1 MNLSTLFKLFFSP
14 TQGWQSLV
22 SKHPPVHRLFLLH
35 VVPFALIPPL
45 MIYMAGNKG
54 QILFLDLLPASKLL
68 IVAIA
73 FFLIQLIAVPLMA
86 SVIKQ
91 LCEVVEAHPTYIQ
104 AFTLAAVAPTPLW
117 LMPVFLLM
125 PNMLV
130 MLVVTSLAMM
140 ASAGFIY
147 YGIPETLEVREEG
160 HRNLLFGAILTAG
173 LVAWGFLMVTTLVV
187 WGSVQNLHLA

>member
-1 MNLSTLFKLFFSP
+1 MSISTLFKLFFSP
-14 TQGWQSLV
+14 TQGWQALV
-22 SKHPPVHRLFLLH
+22 SKRAPVHRLFLLH

-45 MIYMAGNKG
+45 MIYLAGNKG
-54 QILFLDLLPASKLL
+54 QVLFLDLLPANKLL

-73 FFLIQLIAVPLMA
+73 FFLVQLIAVPLMA

-91 LCEVVEAHPTYIQ
+91 LSEVADAHPTYIQ

-117 LMPVFLLM
+117 LMPVFLLV

-130 MLVVTSLAMM
+130 MLVVASLAMM

-147 YGIPETLEVREEG
+147 YGIPEALEVREEG
-160 HRNLLFGAILTAG
+160 HKNLLFGAILTAG
-173 LVAWGFLMVTTLVV
+173 MTAWGFLMITTLVI
-187 WGSVQNLHLA
+187 WGSVQNLQLA

>member
-1 MNLSTLFKLFFSP
+1 MSIGTLFKLFFSP
-14 TQGWQSLV
+14 TQGWQDLV

-35 VVPFALIPPL
+35 VVPFALIPPV
-45 MIYMAGNKG
+45 MIYLAGNKG
-54 QILFLDLLPASKLL
+54 QVLFLDLLPANKLL

-73 FFLIQLIAVPLMA
+73 FFLVQLIAVPLMA

-91 LCEVVEAHPTYIQ
+91 LSEVADAHPTYIQ

-117 LMPVFLLM
+117 LMPAFLLV

-130 MLVVTSLAMM
+130 MLVVASLAMM

-147 YGIPETLEVREEG
+147 YGIPETLEVREQG
-160 HRNLLFGAILTAG
+160 HRYLLFGAILTAG
-173 LVAWGFLMVTTLVV
+173 MTAWGFLMITTLVI
-187 WGSVQNLHLA
+187 WGSVQNLQLA

>member
-1 MNLSTLFKLFFSP
+1 MNISTLFNLFFSP
-14 TQGWQSLV
+14 TQGWQALV
-22 SKHPPVHRLFLLH
+22 SQRPPVHRLFLLH

-45 MIYMAGNKG
+45 MIYLAGNKG
-54 QILFLDLLPASKLL
+54 QILFLDLLSANKLL

-73 FFLIQLIAVPLMA
+73 FFLVQLIAVPLMA

-91 LCEVVEAHPTYIQ
+91 LAEIAEAHPTYIQ

-117 LMPVFLLM
+117 LMPVFLLV

-147 YGIPETLEVREEG
+147 YGIPETLGIREQG

-173 LVAWGFLMVTTLVV
+173 LIAWGFLMITTLVI
-187 WGSVQNLHLA
+187 WGSVQNLQLA